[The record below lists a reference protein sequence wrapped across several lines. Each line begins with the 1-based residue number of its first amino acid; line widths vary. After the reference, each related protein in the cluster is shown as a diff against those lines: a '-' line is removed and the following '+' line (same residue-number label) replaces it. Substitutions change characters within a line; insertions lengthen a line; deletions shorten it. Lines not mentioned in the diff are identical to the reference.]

1 MRAFAG
7 AFFLLFALAVTWPG
21 YMPFNRISPSV
32 LGLPLSF
39 AWPAIWVV
47 LGCVVLYLLDR
58 SETRAEDREEDG

>member
-1 MRAFAG
+1 MRALAT
-7 AFFLLFALAVTWPG
+7 AFFVLFVVAVTWPG
-21 YMPFNRISPSV
+21 YVPFNRIAPSV

-47 LGCVVLYLLDR
+47 LGCVVLFFLDR